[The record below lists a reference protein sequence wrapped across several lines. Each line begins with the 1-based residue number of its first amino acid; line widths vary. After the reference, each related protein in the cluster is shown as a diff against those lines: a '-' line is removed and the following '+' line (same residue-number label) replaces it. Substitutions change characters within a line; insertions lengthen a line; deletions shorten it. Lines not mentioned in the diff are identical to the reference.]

1 MASRLF
7 RRSLQSI
14 LKNNVYLNHS
24 GQSWNH
30 FNAAKTTAAAFVVPT
45 LGYLAWNEWR
55 KRSETSGGAL
65 CVAQCTSKARG
76 DATTSASQTTQRPLS
91 FREQRFRDFAS
102 VEYEGHLY
110 MTPQDF
116 LESVLEDTPRT
127 RIGHTKLRKQDVD
140 EMLKKTPNKSRMS
153 QHLFR
158 SLHSQGIISYTEY
171 LFLLCVLT
179 KPRSGFRIA
188 FNMFDADGNQIV
200 DKREFLVLESFF
212 ALPRSEQKFI
222 PRPEKTL
229 KLLLSLE
236 RIFSSQSDNEKKA
249 AEENELE
256 ASTEGSADSR
266 EVKPVA
272 PPVSEIACR
281 HVTDTTLLV
290 HFFGA
295 NGTDVLN
302 YDDFHR
308 FMENL
313 QTEVIQ
319 LEFTDFSKGMQR
331 ISEEDFARILLR
343 YTVLE
348 KNEVEECIRRVRE
361 RMPEEKG
368 ITFEEFKSFCQFLNN
383 LDDFQISMRMYTFAE
398 QSVSQEEFQRAVK
411 ICTGF
416 TLGPHVVNT
425 VFQIFDADGDGH
437 LSHKEFISIMKDR
450 IHRGARAHVM
460 TQHGNWNTFKN
471 CVKQEMKAMY

>member
-76 DATTSASQTTQRPLS
+76 DATTSASQSEEVSEQNVTTQRPLS

-229 KLLLSLE
+229 KLLL
-236 RIFSSQSDNEKKA
+236 
-249 AEENELE
+249 
-256 ASTEGSADSR
+256 
-266 EVKPVA
+266 
-272 PPVSEIACR
+272 SEIACR

>member
-76 DATTSASQTTQRPLS
+76 DATTSASQSEEVSEQNVTTQRPLS

-200 DKREFLVLESFF
+200 DKREFLV
-212 ALPRSEQKFI
+212 
-222 PRPEKTL
+222 
-229 KLLLSLE
+229 
-236 RIFSSQSDNEKKA
+236 
-249 AEENELE
+249 
-256 ASTEGSADSR
+256 
-266 EVKPVA
+266 
-272 PPVSEIACR
+272 EIACR